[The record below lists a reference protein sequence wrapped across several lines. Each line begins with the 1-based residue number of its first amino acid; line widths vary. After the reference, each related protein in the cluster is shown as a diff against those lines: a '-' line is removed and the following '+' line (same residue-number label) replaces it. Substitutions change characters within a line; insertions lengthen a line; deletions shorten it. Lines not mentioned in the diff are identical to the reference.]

1 MLHGQNLILRAITSE
16 DIPDLNK
23 WRNNIQNKILT
34 QGFRFPVSETIDQQW
49 LEDSYKDNGK
59 KSVCFGIEEK
69 KSGDFIGIIQLTDI
83 DWISGTAV
91 LGILIGD
98 KSKSYKVYSIEATML
113 LLNYAFNI
121 LNLRKVVSYYLE
133 FNTTIQK
140 IQAKIGGFE
149 KEGCLRKHIYL
160 NDDYHNVMIYSI
172 FKSDFN
178 KRDDIDIYKIF
189 SK

>member
-23 WRNNIQNKILT
+23 WRNNIQNKILAL
-34 QGFRFPVSETIDQQW
+34 GFMFPISEAIDQQW
-49 LEDSYKDNGK
+49 LDNSYKDNGK
-59 KSVCFGIEEK
+59 KSVYFGIEEN
-69 KSGDFIGIIQLTDI
+69 KSGNFIGIIQLTDI

-91 LGILIGD
+91 IGILIGD
-98 KSKSYKVYSIEATML
+98 KSKGYKGYSVEATML

-121 LNLRKVVSYYLE
+121 LNLRKIVSYNLG
-133 FNTTIQK
+133 FNNTTQK
-140 IQAKIGGFE
+140 IQAKIGGFN
-149 KEGCLRKHIYL
+149 KEGCLKKHVYL
-160 NDDYHNVMIYSI
+160 NDEYYDVLIYSI

-178 KRDDIDIYKIF
+178 KIHEIDIYKLT